1 MSTSSG
7 DTGLA
12 AALRAMAA
20 ADAPLGASPAVEA
33 RLRREV
39 DAIAHARRAARVKT
53 YALAASLAA
62 AVGAAVWSVGVERMS
77 PQTIVN
83 APVERT
89 TDFYLLHYGSVP
101 AADVHL
107 VRLEVSRAALAS
119 FGLEGGDSPPNTA
132 DATVLADVIV
142 GSDGLARAIRFVGIE
157 EQRQ

>member
-1 MSTSSG
+1 MNTPR
-7 DTGLA
+7 DDLDLA
-12 AALRAMAA
+12 GALRALAE
-20 ADAPLGASPAVEA
+20 ADEKLRASPGVEA

-39 DAIAHARRAARVKT
+39 EAIARARRAARVKT
-53 YALAASLAA
+53 FALAASLAL
-62 AVGAAVWSVGVERMS
+62 AVGAAVWSVGAGRGV

-83 APVERT
+83 VPIERT
-89 TDFYLLHYGSVP
+89 TDFYPLHYSSVP

-119 FGLEGGDSPPNTA
+119 FGLEGGDAPPNTA
-132 DATVLADVIV
+132 DTTVLADVIV